1 MSSVN
6 VKVPDSILRKA
17 EDLAQRDGVALDQF
31 IASAVCEKVTALL
44 TVEHLKERA
53 AKGSLEIFREI
64 LKKVPDV
71 EPEEYDRL

>member
-6 VKVPDSILRKA
+6 IKVPDSILHKA
-17 EDLAQRDGVALDQF
+17 EELAQRDGISLDQF
-31 IASAVCEKVTALL
+31 IASAVGEKVTAWL

-64 LKKVPDV
+64 LQKVPDV